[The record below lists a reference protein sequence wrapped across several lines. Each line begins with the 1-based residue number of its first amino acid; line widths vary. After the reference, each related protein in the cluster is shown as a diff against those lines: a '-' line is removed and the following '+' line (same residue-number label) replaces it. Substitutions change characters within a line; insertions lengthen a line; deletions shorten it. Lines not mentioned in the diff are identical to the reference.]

1 MIDDNG
7 VVAFHVINRQRR
19 EGLAMFQTKWEVDQ
33 AGVSSR
39 YWSVNWLCLLLVL
52 LWSGVAFGQG
62 AAREDR
68 ADVQAQLQPYT
79 PAPRPDQRPAIVD
92 LRGHLPR
99 VGLQTMNDCVGWAYG
114 YAARTYME
122 AVDQNWQPTQAA
134 RIFSPTFI
142 YNQINEGKDRG
153 SSPIKAVQLLRDK
166 GIATLQT
173 QPYLAKDFKSPVN
186 AKATK
191 EAEVFRIA
199 DFRVAR
205 NGEMV
210 RDALA
215 AGEIV
220 CIGVR
225 TNPVF
230 SSGRYDV
237 YTTKHHKDGT
247 SLRRD
252 GQPHGFHAMVIAG
265 YDDNRRA
272 FLLMNSWGLKWGNNG
287 YVWVSYDVADKFNL
301 RESTEQ
307 LIDYAIVMEDRHE
320 PVVPANKTYSL
331 FEADKLS
338 VNYTS
343 SVAGFNAQDQ
353 PQYDVKFQLIG
364 TLPEMSSVEHVM
376 WHYHDGIEEKEYK
389 TFWSRPAMLR
399 TTKLEQKVRAEV
411 ELKSGRRVD
420 LSVPLTLP
428 TLVPHRVELERID
441 ALVHVVVKEQPQF
454 RWTLVPQMSA
464 TDWAALDRIEWTVTV
479 PTQAQNPNLRPEL
492 MPLSTKNGNVH
503 RVTYQH
509 NQSSQP
515 LTSTPTLAYPSDVSH
530 VVPAGFARFVF
541 RDGQKIDVKTPADPY
556 PPVVGNGV
564 SISHVQRPV
573 GIFAGEEWY
582 FVEIK
587 VTIPEASHR
596 YLRGAK
602 FVMDGLGSDR
612 DNYVGK
618 VTTGLEPLGYVFHT
632 YASRT
637 FNAYGSVF
645 LKNGTDRR
653 MLTAAQLFAWDWQ
666 GELTFS
672 TLKEQVQLTP
682 LAAEFRLRD
691 WYLGID
697 AAGKP
702 RWRFEPYMIET
713 RPLYSWYEYWNHDSW
728 QFDQKDVKVIDQHKQ
743 FPELYGVFVEAGE
756 GVTMTVPASLVRRV
770 NGEETPPVAHDF
782 KVPLVPQSPPTTGLS
797 LRVIEH
803 TPNRLFSLERPP
815 TQPLIE
821 VDLRG
826 GRWEMRQ
833 VSRVDFLVPR
843 AGGWVQAVRVDVP
856 NLKNASEDLSVAILE
871 RPGNDSPVRAIV
883 RLSNGGVMALE
894 TPVMG
899 WLPYSPPPQTTLSAI
914 SRYWGTENGRP
925 TWRVELRIDG
935 QLDAISKINSVVFTA
950 VDEGGVSRTV
960 QPADARSAM
969 VMTDAPL
976 RVHATVT
983 FNDGREVAELDA
995 TVLTPADTILPDGQL
1010 KMRIQ
1015 HLHTRAAVIDRL
1027 AENAFDNY
1035 EDPIDYWAARLQAPL
1050 KDLERVRE
1058 VRYRVDG
1065 FWKTFEPA
1073 IAQRAGQDPGDHT
1086 LPRDVFAHALEFMS
1100 LEDDE
1105 SVPVVHGV
1113 IVLKDGTELAEQSL
1127 PSTQWREERTQ
1138 AKVEVQTEPWSQ
1150 AEHKY
1155 TMTLLAP
1162 EALDE
1167 DRAHLSATYQWS
1179 TGSDAK
1185 LAKEE
1190 TSYGWPHSP
1199 LSMQCDGPIVLQKI
1213 RLNHLENENVQE
1225 ETVDL
1230 QPLAINPPAY
1240 RPDALRVETTA
1251 DGYHIIPDYNGQ
1263 FFHNVATLWYEV
1275 HVNNQSQR
1283 IDPIAWIGT
1292 GPERFTAK
1300 RTGPKPSRI
1309 VMHIKTINDND
1320 IAVEITP

>member
-1 MIDDNG
+1 
-7 VVAFHVINRQRR
+7 
-19 EGLAMFQTKWEVDQ
+19 MFQTNWTVDD
-33 AGVSSR
+33 ARVR
-39 YWSVNWLCLLLVL
+39 YQCWSMSWLSLLLVL
-52 LWSGVAFGQG
+52 LWSGAVFGQG

-68 ADVQAQLQPYT
+68 ADVQSKLQPYT
-79 PAPRPDQRPAIVD
+79 PSPRPDQRPAIVD
-92 LRGHLPR
+92 LRRHLPR
-99 VGLQTMNDCVGWAYG
+99 VGSQTMNDCVGWAYG

-142 YNQINEGKDRG
+142 YNQINEGKDKG
-153 SSPIKAVQLLRDK
+153 SSPIKAVMLLRDK

-186 AKATK
+186 AKAHK
-191 EAEVFRIA
+191 EAEIFRIA
-199 DFRVAR
+199 NFRVAT

-237 YTTKHHKDGT
+237 YTTKHHDEGMR
-247 SLRRD
+247 LRRE

-272 FLLMNSWGLKWGNNG
+272 FLLMNSWGMNWGHNG
-287 YVWVSYDVADKFNL
+287 YVWVSYDVADQFNL

-320 PVVPANKTYSL
+320 PVVPANNTYTL

-353 PQYDVKFQLIG
+353 PEYDVKFQLIG
-364 TLPEMSSVEHVM
+364 TLPEVASVEHVL
-376 WHYHDGIEEKEYK
+376 WHYHDGIEEKVYK
-389 TFWSRPAMLR
+389 TFWSRPALLR
-399 TTKLEQKVRAEV
+399 TTRLEQPVRAEV
-411 ELKSGRRVD
+411 ELKNGRRVD
-420 LSVPLTLP
+420 LTVPLNLP
-428 TLVPHRVELERID
+428 ALVPHRIELVRID
-441 ALVHVVVKEQPQF
+441 ALVHAVVKEQPLH

-464 TDWAALDRIEWTVTV
+464 TDWAALERIDWSVNV
-479 PTQAQNPNLRPEL
+479 PTQSPDLNLRPEL
-492 MPLSTKNGNVH
+492 MPLSTKNGAVH

-509 NQSSQP
+509 GQSSEP
-515 LTSTPTLAYPSDVSH
+515 LASTPTLAYPSGVSH
-530 VVPAGFARFVF
+530 VTPEGTARFVF
-541 RDGQKIDVKTPADPY
+541 RDGQQVVVQLPADPF
-556 PPVVGNGV
+556 PAVVGNGV

-573 GIFAGEEWY
+573 GFFAGEEWY

-596 YLRGAK
+596 YLDGAR
-602 FVMDGLGSDR
+602 FVLDGLVSDR
-612 DNYVGK
+612 DTYVGK

-645 LKNGTDRR
+645 LKNGTAKHL
-653 MLTAAQLFAWDWQ
+653 LTLPNLFISNWE
-666 GELTFS
+666 GRVTLS
-672 TLKEQVQLTP
+672 TLMQKVELTP

-702 RWRFEPYMIET
+702 RWRFEPYLMET
-713 RPLYSWYEYWNHDSW
+713 RPLHSWYEYWNQEAW
-728 QFDQKDVKVIDQHKQ
+728 QFDQKDVKVIDQNKQ
-743 FPELYGVFVEAGE
+743 FPELYGVFVEAGA

-770 NGEETPPVAHDF
+770 DGEETPAEAHQLKVA
-782 KVPLVPQSPPTTGLS
+782 LVPQSPPTTGLT
-797 LRVIEH
+797 LRAIEH
-803 TPNRLFSLERPP
+803 MPNRLFSLDRPP
-815 TQPLIE
+815 TEPLIE

-833 VSRVDFLVPR
+833 VSRVDFLLPR
-843 AGGWVQAVRVDVP
+843 AGGWVQTVRVDVP
-856 NLKNASEDLSVAILE
+856 NLKDASEDLRVAILP
-871 RPGNDSPVRAIV
+871 RPSNKSPVRAIV

-894 TPVMG
+894 TAVMG
-899 WLPYSPPPQTTLSAI
+899 WLPYSPPPQTTLTAI
-914 SRYWGTENGRP
+914 SRYWGMDNGRP
-925 TWRVELRIDG
+925 TWRVELRIEG
-935 QLDAISKINSVVFTA
+935 QLDAISKIKSVVFTA
-950 VDEGGVSRTV
+950 IDEGGAARTI
-960 QPADARSAM
+960 QPVDARVAT
-969 VMTDAPL
+969 VMTDVPL

-983 FNDGREVAELDA
+983 FNDNRESAELDA
-995 TVLTPADTILPDGQL
+995 TVLTPADTILPEGQL
-1010 KMRIQ
+1010 KLRVQ
-1015 HLHTRAAVIDRL
+1015 HLYTKPAVIDRL
-1027 AENAFDNY
+1027 AENAFDNF
-1035 EDPIDYWAARLQAPL
+1035 ESARDYWAARLQAPL
-1050 KDLERVRE
+1050 KELERVRE

-1065 FWKTFEPA
+1065 FWKSFDPA

-1086 LPRDVFAHALEFMS
+1086 LPRDVFAHSFEFIS

-1127 PSTQWREERTQ
+1127 ASTQWREATTETTTET
-1138 AKVEVQTEPWSQ
+1138 KVQVQTQPWSQ
-1150 AEHKY
+1150 AEHAY
-1155 TMTLLAP
+1155 TLTLLAP
-1162 EALDE
+1162 EAINE
-1167 DRAHLSATYQWS
+1167 DRAHLSTTYQWT
-1179 TGSDAK
+1179 TGSATESM
-1185 LAKEE
+1185 KEE

-1199 LSMQCDGPIVLQKI
+1199 LSLQCDGPIVLQQV
-1213 RLNHLENENVQE
+1213 RLNHLENEQVQQ

-1230 QPLAINPPAY
+1230 QPLAIHPPAY
-1240 RPDALRVETTA
+1240 RPDALRVVA
-1251 DGYHIIPDYNGQ
+1251 AGDGYHIIPDFNGQ
-1263 FFHNVATLWYEV
+1263 FFQDVTELWYEV
-1275 HVNNQSQR
+1275 QVNGQTQR

-1292 GPERFTAK
+1292 GPERFTAE
-1300 RTGPKPSRI
+1300 RTGPSPSRV
-1309 VMHIKTINDND
+1309 VMHVKTTHGKD
-1320 IAVEITP
+1320 ITVETTP